1 MYHLSRLIAH
11 PLLPAL
17 SVVLLVLPAMGQE
30 DKDREQ
36 LENHFQK
43 KLSGVTLVGQYT
55 QQSKEKDEL
64 PTEERYTIHK
74 VSKIPGK
81 DKLWRFDV
89 RMQFGTVD
97 LTLPLPITVEWAGDT
112 PVITLTQ
119 YQIPGLGSFSAR
131 VLFYENRYAGTWQHG
146 DLGGHLFGKI
156 IKNSQEST
164 SKKDR
169 PRPDLE
175 QEKK

>member
-1 MYHLSRLIAH
+1 MYHLLRLIA
-11 PLLPAL
+11 PWLPAAV

-36 LENHFQK
+36 LENLFQK

-64 PTEERYTIHK
+64 PAAERYTIHK
-74 VSKIPGK
+74 VSKIPGT

-97 LTLPLPITVEWAGDT
+97 LSLPLPITVEWAGDT

-131 VLFYENRYAGTWQHG
+131 VLFYEDRYAGTWQHG
-146 DLGGHLFGKI
+146 DVGGHLFGKI
-156 IKNSQEST
+156 IKNSKESA
-164 SKKDR
+164 SEKDR
-169 PRPDLE
+169 PRPDVE